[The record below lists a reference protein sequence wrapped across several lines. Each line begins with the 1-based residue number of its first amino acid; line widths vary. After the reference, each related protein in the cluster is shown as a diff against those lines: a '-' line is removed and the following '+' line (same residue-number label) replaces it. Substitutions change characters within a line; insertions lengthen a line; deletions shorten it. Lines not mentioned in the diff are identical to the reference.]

1 MSKQARLNTDRTY
14 CCCRTVELVAKQQHQ
29 PGEEVTLDYGCHP
42 LQHMLYQYGFMPG
55 HGTEG
60 AVYEVFEDFGSMWE
74 VLIVQ
79 ASQQVS
85 MSHCAAS
92 AARSFQGSPAL
103 NAYARSHMHSQSV
116 LCLCKCTLCLLATSA
131 SRGVIDASKVCA
143 RSVLGSNVISWVAA
157 KQSIMSLQQLHT
169 SMNWQNLQGG
179 VLSLKEVKLQPSSL
193 SSPNA
198 SLACATSMHSKDQ
211 SIIYI
216 IDNCINSTDACST
229 KVTWPDCVPESPQA
243 GVQGDAQSG
252 PDMHPTQ
259 HQCRKLE
266 PAQER

>member
-1 MSKQARLNTDRTY
+1 M
-14 CCCRTVELVAKQQHQ
+14 ELVAKQQHQ
-29 PGEEVTLDYGCHP
+29 PGEQVTLDYGRHP
-42 LQHMLYQYGFMPG
+42 LQHMLYQYGFVPG
-55 HGTEG
+55 HGSEG
-60 AVYEVFEDFGSMWE
+60 AMYEVFEDFGSIWE

-85 MSHCAAS
+85 TVLPQLQIHFQAALRLMHD
-92 AARSFQGSPAL
+92 AH
-103 NAYARSHMHSQSV
+103 SHMHSQSV

-131 SRGVIDASKVCA
+131 SHGVIDGSEVCA

-157 KQSIMSLQQLHT
+157 KQSNISPQQLHT

-198 SLACATSMHSKDQ
+198 SMAYATSMHRKDH
-211 SIIYI
+211 SVIHI
-216 IDNCINSTDACST
+216 IDNCTNSTDACST
-229 KVTWPDCVPESPQA
+229 KVTWPDCICESHQA
-243 GVQGDAQSG
+243 GVQQGDAQSG

-259 HQCRKLE
+259 HHCRKLE

>member
-1 MSKQARLNTDRTY
+1 MVLCQVMELSGLCTRFLKISAASGKCSLCKPANRL
-14 CCCRTVELVAKQQHQ
+14 A
-29 PGEEVTLDYGCHP
+29 
-42 LQHMLYQYGFMPG
+42 
-55 HGTEG
+55 
-60 AVYEVFEDFGSMWE
+60 
-74 VLIVQ
+74 
-79 ASQQVS
+79 
-85 MSHCAAS
+85 SHCAAS
-92 AARSFQGSPAL
+92 AAHSFTGSPVL
-103 NAYARSHMHSQSV
+103 NACCTQSHAFSISV
-116 LCLCKCTLCLLATSA
+116 
-131 SRGVIDASKVCA
+131 V
-143 RSVLGSNVISWVAA
+143 
-157 KQSIMSLQQLHT
+157 SLQMRT
-169 SMNWQNLQGG
+169 WQNLQGG